1 MNTPLYIRNIFFS
14 ILTLIALLYSLPNFF
29 GESPALE
36 ISAQNMTKE
45 TLMETLQKSGFQFKS
60 IQAKDQSWLVRY
72 TDTEDQLGAQK
83 WLSKNQPTWIVALN
97 LANNTPQWL
106 LNIGATPMK
115 LGLDLRGGVHF
126 LLDVDIRPVIEGRIK
141 GDSREI
147 GSTLRKNDIDVKR
160 IYTNETNG
168 VIVTLIN
175 NNAAIKAQS
184 LIKTQFRDYDIT
196 IKNSQL
202 TLTLNPSAIEQQKK
216 YTLEQTI
223 QILSNRVNELGV
235 SEAVVQQEGDS
246 MVSVDL
252 PGIQDTAKA
261 KDLLGSNAQ
270 ITFQLVSNQTDDPNE
285 RPFGTKWYTYNDRKV
300 LLEETPILTGE
311 SITYAA
317 SSISDQGHAVLI
329 RLAGGASRFYRKTA
343 ENVGNQLAVV
353 YHEKFIDDRLSTE
366 ENKIWRNTSRVIS
379 VATINQALGNSF
391 EINNLESQ
399 PYAEKLALLM
409 RSGALTAPYAIIEE
423 TLIGPSLGKENIAK
437 GTYSLTMGFLLVV
450 LFMTLYYVEFGII
463 ANIALFLNLLYLL
476 ALLSILGSTLTL
488 PGIAG
493 IVLTVGMA
501 VDANVLINE
510 RIREELKKGLSLVMS
525 IKAGYEKAFATIVDA
540 NVTTLIVA
548 MILFGLGSGSI
559 KGFAITLILG
569 LLSSMLTSIYI
580 SRAITDTYRKYR
592 KHIHIGV

>member
-1 MNTPLYIRNIFFS
+1 MNTPLYIRNTFFIF
-14 ILTLIALLYSLPNFF
+14 LTLVAIVYSLPNFF

-36 ISAQNMTKE
+36 ISGVQLVEKDIQTALKQSGYKYADISQKE
-45 TLMETLQKSGFQFKS
+45 N
-60 IQAKDQSWLVRY
+60 SWLVRFF
-72 TDTEDQLGAQK
+72 DIEDQLGAQK
-83 WLSKNQPTWIVALN
+83 WLSKQQPDWIVALN
-97 LANNTPQWL
+97 LANNTPEWL
-106 LNIGATPMK
+106 STIGAAPMK

-126 LLDVDIRPVIEGRIK
+126 LLDVDMKPVIENRIQ
-141 GDSREI
+141 GDIREI
-147 GSTLRKNDIDVKR
+147 GLTLRKGNIAVKR
-160 IYTNETNG
+160 IVRKANG
-168 VIVTLIN
+168 IRIDLSN
-175 NNAAIKAQS
+175 LKDSSAAKQ
-184 LIKTQFRDYDIT
+184 LLGGNFRDYT
-196 IKNSQL
+196 IKNNPDLMMQL
-202 TLTLNPSAIEQQKK
+202 SADAIQQQTK

-270 ITFQLVSNQTDDPNE
+270 ISFQLVSQQTTDTSE
-285 RPFGTKWYTYNDRKV
+285 RPFGTKWFDYNRRKV
-300 LLEETPILTGE
+300 LLDSTPILTGDT
-311 SITYAA
+311 ITYAA
-317 SSISDQGHAVLI
+317 SSMSDRGHAVMI
-329 RLAGGASRFYRKTA
+329 RLSGGASRFYRKTA
-343 ENVGNQLAVV
+343 EHVGDQLAVV
-353 YHEKFIDDRLSTE
+353 YHEKFIDERLSSPE
-366 ENKIWRNTSRVIS
+366 KKVWRNQSRVIS
-379 VATINQALGNSF
+379 VATIQQALGNSF

-399 PYAEKLALLM
+399 AYAEKLALLL

-437 GTYSLTMGFLLVV
+437 GTYSLGVGFLLVV
-450 LFMTLYYVEFGII
+450 LFMMMYYLEFGII
-463 ANIALFLNLLYLL
+463 ADIALLLNLLFLL

-510 RIREELKKGLSLVMS
+510 RIREELRRGLSLSMS

-569 LLSSMLTSIYI
+569 LLSSMLTSIYM
-580 SRAITDTYRKYR
+580 SRALIDTYRLFREEVK
-592 KHIHIGV
+592 IGI

>member
-1 MNTPLYIRNIFFS
+1 MNTPLYIRNLFFTF
-14 ILTLIALLYSLPNFF
+14 LTLIALVYSLPNFY

-36 ISAQNMTKE
+36 ISGPNITEASLTE
-45 TLMETLQKSGFQFKS
+45 TLKTSGFPFVG
-60 IQAKDQSWLVRY
+60 IQQKEQSWLVRFS
-72 TDTEDQLGAQK
+72 DTEDQLGAQK
-83 WLSKNQPTWIVALN
+83 WLSKNQPNWIIALN

-126 LLDVDIRPVIEGRIK
+126 LLDVDVKPVIESRVK

-147 GSTLRKNDIDVKR
+147 TTLLRKNQIDIKR
-160 IYTNETNG
+160 VFHNDADIQ
-168 VIVTLIN
+168 ITLDN
-175 NNAAIKAQS
+175 PKDLTKAKS
-184 LIKTQFRDYDIT
+184 VLGSFRDYDINLDNGQ
-196 IKNSQL
+196 IKL
-202 TLTLNPSAIEQQKK
+202 TLSASAIQQQTK

-270 ITFQLVSNQTDDPNE
+270 ISFQLVSDQSSDPDD
-285 RPFGTKWYTYNDRKV
+285 RPFGTKWYNYNGRKV
-300 LLEETPILTGE
+300 LLEETPILTGD

-317 SSISDQGHAVLI
+317 SSIGDQGHAVLI
-329 RLAGGASRFYRKTA
+329 RLSGGASRFYRKTA
-343 ENVGNQLAVV
+343 ENVGHQLAVV
-353 YHEKFIDDRLSTE
+353 YHEKFIDDKLSTE
-366 ENKIWRNTSRVIS
+366 DNKVWRSKSRVIS

-399 PYAEKLALLM
+399 AYAEKLALLL

-450 LFMTLYYVEFGII
+450 AFMTLYYVEFGII
-463 ANIALFLNLLYLL
+463 ANIALFLNLLFLL
-476 ALLSILGSTLTL
+476 ALLSVLGSTLTL

-510 RIREELKKGLSLVMS
+510 RIREELRRGLSLAMS

-580 SRAITDTYRKYR
+580 ARALTDSYRKYR
-592 KHIHIGV
+592 KNIHIGV

>member
-1 MNTPLYIRNIFFS
+1 MNTPLYIRNTFFFL
-14 ILTLIALLYSLPNFF
+14 LTLLALIYSLPNFY

-36 ISAQNMTKE
+36 ISGPNITKLSL
-45 TLMETLQKSGFQFKS
+45 TQALNASNYKFKS
-60 IQAKDQSWLVRY
+60 IEKKDHSWLVRFI
-72 TDTEDQLGAQK
+72 DTEDQLGAQK
-83 WLSKNQPTWIVALN
+83 KLSNEQPNWIIALN

-126 LLDVDIRPVIEGRIK
+126 LLDVDIKPVIESRIK
-141 GDSREI
+141 GDSQEVGVQLRNNKIEI
-147 GSTLRKNDIDVKR
+147 KRIFHNDTSITVSLENSKDLKQAMSLLKSTLR
-160 IYTNETNG
+160 E
-168 VIVTLIN
+168 
-175 NNAAIKAQS
+175 
-184 LIKTQFRDYDIT
+184 YDIQ
-196 IKNSQL
+196 IQDNQL
-202 TLTLNPSAIEQQKK
+202 VLILSANTVQQQTK
-216 YTLEQTI
+216 YTIEQTI

-235 SEAVVQQEGDS
+235 SEAVVQQEGES
-246 MVSVDL
+246 MVSIDL

-270 ITFQLVSNQTDDPNE
+270 VSFQLVSSLANDPND
-285 RPFGTKWYTYNDRKV
+285 RPFGTKWYTYNNRKI
-300 LLEETPILTGE
+300 LLEETPILTGD

-317 SSISDQGHAVLI
+317 SLVSDQGHAVLI
-329 RLAGGASRFYRKTA
+329 RLSGGASRFYRKTA

-353 YHEKFIDDRLSTE
+353 YQEKSIDDKLSNE
-366 ENKIWRNTSRVIS
+366 NNKIWRSKSKVIS

-399 PYAEKLALLM
+399 AYAEKLALLL

-437 GTYSLTMGFLLVV
+437 GTYSLTMGFMLVV
-450 LFMTLYYVEFGII
+450 LFMLIYYVEFGII
-463 ANIALFLNLLYLL
+463 ANIALFLNLVFLV

-510 RIREELKKGLSLVMS
+510 RIREELKRGLSLGMS

-569 LLSSMLTSIYI
+569 LLSSMLTSIYVA
-580 SRAITDTYRKYR
+580 RAMTETYRIYR
-592 KHIHIGV
+592 KNMNIGV

>member
-1 MNTPLYIRNIFFS
+1 
-14 ILTLIALLYSLPNFF
+14 
-29 GESPALE
+29 
-36 ISAQNMTKE
+36 
-45 TLMETLQKSGFQFKS
+45 
-60 IQAKDQSWLVRY
+60 
-72 TDTEDQLGAQK
+72 
-83 WLSKNQPTWIVALN
+83 
-97 LANNTPQWL
+97 
-106 LNIGATPMK
+106 
-115 LGLDLRGGVHF
+115 
-126 LLDVDIRPVIEGRIK
+126 
-141 GDSREI
+141 
-147 GSTLRKNDIDVKR
+147 
-160 IYTNETNG
+160 
-168 VIVTLIN
+168 
-175 NNAAIKAQS
+175 
-184 LIKTQFRDYDIT
+184 
-196 IKNSQL
+196 
-202 TLTLNPSAIEQQKK
+202 
-216 YTLEQTI
+216 
-223 QILSNRVNELGV
+223 
-235 SEAVVQQEGDS
+235 

-270 ITFQLVSNQTDDPNE
+270 ISFQLVSDQSSDPDD
-285 RPFGTKWYTYNDRKV
+285 RPFGTKWYNYNGRKV
-300 LLEETPILTGE
+300 LLEETPILTGD

-317 SSISDQGHAVLI
+317 SSIGDQGHAVLI
-329 RLAGGASRFYRKTA
+329 RLSGGASRFYRKTA
-343 ENVGNQLAVV
+343 ENVGHQLAVV
-353 YHEKFIDDRLSTE
+353 YHEKFIDDKLSTE
-366 ENKIWRNTSRVIS
+366 DNKVWRSKSRVIS

-399 PYAEKLALLM
+399 AYAEKLALLL

-450 LFMTLYYVEFGII
+450 VFMTLYYVEFGII
-463 ANIALFLNLLYLL
+463 ANIALFLNLLFLL
-476 ALLSILGSTLTL
+476 ALLSVLGSTLTL

-510 RIREELKKGLSLVMS
+510 RIREELRRGLSLAMS

-580 SRAITDTYRKYR
+580 ARALTDSYRKYR
-592 KHIHIGV
+592 KNIHIGV

>member
-1 MNTPLYIRNIFFS
+1 MNTPLYIRNTFFIF
-14 ILTLIALLYSLPNFF
+14 LTLVAIVYSLPNFF

-36 ISAQNMTKE
+36 ISGVQLVEKDIQTALKQSGYKYADISQKE
-45 TLMETLQKSGFQFKS
+45 N
-60 IQAKDQSWLVRY
+60 SWLVRFF
-72 TDTEDQLGAQK
+72 DIEDQLGAQK
-83 WLSKNQPTWIVALN
+83 WLSKQQPDWIVALN
-97 LANNTPQWL
+97 LANNTPEWL
-106 LNIGATPMK
+106 STIGAAPMK

-126 LLDVDIRPVIEGRIK
+126 LLDVDMKPVIENRIQ
-141 GDSREI
+141 GDIREI
-147 GSTLRKNDIDVKR
+147 GLTLRKGNIAVKR
-160 IYTNETNG
+160 IVRKDNG
-168 VIVTLIN
+168 IRIDLSN
-175 NNAAIKAQS
+175 LKDSSAAKQ
-184 LIKTQFRDYDIT
+184 LLGGNFRDYT
-196 IKNSQL
+196 IKNNPDLMMQL
-202 TLTLNPSAIEQQKK
+202 SADAIQQQTK

-270 ITFQLVSNQTDDPNE
+270 ISFQLVSQQTTDTSE
-285 RPFGTKWYTYNDRKV
+285 RPFGTKWFDYNRRKV
-300 LLEETPILTGE
+300 LLDSTPILTGDT
-311 SITYAA
+311 ITYAA
-317 SSISDQGHAVLI
+317 SSMSDRGHAVMI
-329 RLAGGASRFYRKTA
+329 RLSGGASRFYRKTA
-343 ENVGNQLAVV
+343 EHVGDQLAVV
-353 YHEKFIDDRLSTE
+353 YHEKFIDERLSSPE
-366 ENKIWRNTSRVIS
+366 KKVWRNQSRVIS
-379 VATINQALGNSF
+379 VATIQQALGNSF

-399 PYAEKLALLM
+399 AYAEKLALLL

-437 GTYSLTMGFLLVV
+437 GTYSLGVGFLLVV
-450 LFMTLYYVEFGII
+450 LFMMMYYLEFGII
-463 ANIALFLNLLYLL
+463 ADIALLLNLLFLL

-510 RIREELKKGLSLVMS
+510 RIREELRRGLSLSMS

-569 LLSSMLTSIYI
+569 LLSSMLTSIYM
-580 SRAITDTYRKYR
+580 SRALIDTYRLFREEVK
-592 KHIHIGV
+592 IGI

>member
-1 MNTPLYIRNIFFS
+1 MNTPLYLRNIFFTL
-14 ILTLIALLYSLPNFF
+14 LTLIATLYSLPNFY

-36 ISAQNMTKE
+36 ISDAKVDQAEITHA
-45 TLMETLQKSGFQFKS
+45 LQTSGFKYTN
-60 IQAKDQSWLVRY
+60 IQKKEHSWLVRFE
-72 TDTEDQLGAQK
+72 DTEDQLGAQK
-83 WLSKNQPTWIVALN
+83 WISAHQPDWIVALN
-97 LANNTPQWL
+97 LANNTPEWL
-106 LNIGATPMK
+106 LSIGATPMK

-126 LLDVDIRPVIEGRIK
+126 LLDVDIQPVLDNRVK

-147 GSTLRKNDIDVKR
+147 GVLLRKHGVDVQHLYQKGASIQVTIQDPSKYDLAAR
-160 IYTNETNG
+160 TLTTN
-168 VIVTLIN
+168 
-175 NNAAIKAQS
+175 
-184 LIKTQFRDYDIT
+184 FRDYSIEKQNNK
-196 IKNSQL
+196 IQM
-202 TLTLNPSAIEQQKK
+202 TLTNSAIKQQSQ
-216 YTLEQTI
+216 YTLAQTI

-270 ITFQLVSNQTDDPNE
+270 VSFQLVSDATSDQNE
-285 RPFGTKWYTYNDRKV
+285 RPFGTQWYTYNNRKI
-300 LLEETPILTGE
+300 LLEDTPILTGE

-317 SSISDQGHAVLI
+317 SNMSEQGHAVMI
-329 RLAGGASRFYRKTA
+329 RLSGGASRFYRKTA
-343 ENVGNQLAVV
+343 ENVGHQLAVV
-353 YHEKFIDDRLSTE
+353 YKEKFVDPVHSKADK
-366 ENKIWRNTSRVIS
+366 KIWRTKEKIIS

-399 PYAEKLALLM
+399 VYAEKLALLL
-409 RSGALTAPYAIIEE
+409 RSGALTAPYEIIEE

-450 LFMTLYYVEFGII
+450 LFMTLYYVEFGVI
-463 ANIALFLNLLYLL
+463 ANIALFLNLLFLL

-510 RIREELKKGLSLVMS
+510 RIREELKRGLSLPMS
-525 IKAGYEKAFATIVDA
+525 IHAGYEKAFATIVDA

-559 KGFAITLILG
+559 KGFAITLIFG

-580 SRAITDTYRKYR
+580 SRAMIDSYRKIR

>member
-1 MNTPLYIRNIFFS
+1 MNTPLYIRNLFFTF
-14 ILTLIALLYSLPNFF
+14 LTLIALVYSLPNFY

-36 ISAQNMTKE
+36 ISGPNITEASLIE
-45 TLMETLQKSGFQFKS
+45 TLKTSGFPFS
-60 IQAKDQSWLVRY
+60 GIQQKEQSWLVRFS
-72 TDTEDQLGAQK
+72 DTEDQLGAQK
-83 WLSKNQPTWIVALN
+83 WLSKNQPNWIIALN

-106 LNIGATPMK
+106 LSIGATPMK

-126 LLDVDIRPVIEGRIK
+126 LLDVDVKPVIESRVK

-147 GSTLRKNDIDVKR
+147 TTLLRKNQIDIKRVYHNDDVIHITLDNPKDL
-160 IYTNETNG
+160 TKAKG
-168 VIVTLIN
+168 VLG
-175 NNAAIKAQS
+175 S
-184 LIKTQFRDYDIT
+184 FRDYDINVDNGQ
-196 IKNSQL
+196 IKL
-202 TLTLNPSAIEQQKK
+202 TLSASAIQQQTK

-270 ITFQLVSNQTDDPNE
+270 ISFQLVSDQSSDPDD
-285 RPFGTKWYTYNDRKV
+285 RPFGTKWYNYNGRKV
-300 LLEETPILTGE
+300 LLEETPILTGD

-317 SSISDQGHAVLI
+317 SSIGDQGHAVLI
-329 RLAGGASRFYRKTA
+329 RLSGGASRFYRKTA
-343 ENVGNQLAVV
+343 ENVGHQLAVV
-353 YHEKFIDDRLSTE
+353 YHEKFIDDKLSTE
-366 ENKIWRNTSRVIS
+366 DNKVWRSKSRVIS

-399 PYAEKLALLM
+399 AYAEKLALLL

-450 LFMTLYYVEFGII
+450 AFMTLYYVEFGII
-463 ANIALFLNLLYLL
+463 ANIALFLNLLFLL
-476 ALLSILGSTLTL
+476 ALLSVLGSTLTL

-510 RIREELKKGLSLVMS
+510 RIREELKRGLSLAMS

-580 SRAITDTYRKYR
+580 ARALTDSYRKYR
-592 KHIHIGV
+592 KNIHIGV

>member
-1 MNTPLYIRNIFFS
+1 MNTPLYIRNLFFTF
-14 ILTLIALLYSLPNFF
+14 LTLIALVYSLPNFY

-36 ISAQNMTKE
+36 ISGPNITEASLTE
-45 TLMETLQKSGFQFKS
+45 TLKTSGFPFVG
-60 IQAKDQSWLVRY
+60 IQQKEQSWLVRFS
-72 TDTEDQLGAQK
+72 DTEDQLGAQK
-83 WLSKNQPTWIVALN
+83 WLSNNQPNWIIALN

-126 LLDVDIRPVIEGRIK
+126 LLDVDVKPVIESRVK

-147 GSTLRKNDIDVKR
+147 TTLLRKNQIDIKR
-160 IYTNETNG
+160 VFHNDA
-168 VIVTLIN
+168 VIQITLDN
-175 NNAAIKAQS
+175 PKDLTKAKS
-184 LIKTQFRDYDIT
+184 VLGSFRDYDINLDNGQ
-196 IKNSQL
+196 IKL
-202 TLTLNPSAIEQQKK
+202 TLSASAIQQQTK

-270 ITFQLVSNQTDDPNE
+270 ISFQLVSDQSSDPDD
-285 RPFGTKWYTYNDRKV
+285 RPFGTKWYNYNGRKV
-300 LLEETPILTGE
+300 LLEETPILTGD

-317 SSISDQGHAVLI
+317 SSIGDQGHAVLI
-329 RLAGGASRFYRKTA
+329 RLSGGASRFYRKTA
-343 ENVGNQLAVV
+343 ENVGHQLAVV
-353 YHEKFIDDRLSTE
+353 YHEKFIDDKLSTE
-366 ENKIWRNTSRVIS
+366 DNKVWRSKSRVIS

-399 PYAEKLALLM
+399 AYAEKLALLL

-450 LFMTLYYVEFGII
+450 AFMTLYYLEFGII
-463 ANIALFLNLLYLL
+463 ANIALFLNLLFLL
-476 ALLSILGSTLTL
+476 ALLSVLGSTLTL

-510 RIREELKKGLSLVMS
+510 RIREELRRGLSLAMS

-580 SRAITDTYRKYR
+580 ARALTDSYRKYR
-592 KHIHIGV
+592 KNIHIGV